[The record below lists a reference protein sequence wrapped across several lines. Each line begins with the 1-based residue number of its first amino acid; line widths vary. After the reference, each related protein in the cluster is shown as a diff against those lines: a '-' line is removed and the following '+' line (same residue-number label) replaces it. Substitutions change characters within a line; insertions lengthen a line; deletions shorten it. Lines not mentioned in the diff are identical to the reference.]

1 MIIDFH
7 THIFPEKI
15 ADRAMSTLS
24 ASSGFLAV
32 SNGTLNGL
40 KNSMKEAGVDKSV
53 VLGIATNAHQQSSV
67 NDFMISLKDDGEIIP
82 FGSVYP
88 DAPDAILE
96 LERIKAAG
104 LKGIKLH
111 PEYQQFFVDD
121 EKMKPIYKKA
131 SELGLIVVFHAGFD
145 YGYPA
150 PYHCMPENLKNA
162 LKWLDT
168 PVVAAHFGGQNCT
181 QGVLDILCGIENIY
195 FDISF
200 GYGTIAKPTA
210 EMIIKKHGTD
220 RILFGSDSPWHNPA
234 WEKHMVENFNL
245 TTEEKNM
252 IFYKNAA
259 MLLNI

>member
-7 THIFPEKI
+7 THIFPERI
-15 ADRAMSTLS
+15 AERAMYSLGS
-24 ASSGFLAV
+24 SSGFLPV
-32 SNGTLNGL
+32 SDGTYKGL
-40 KNSMKEAGVDKSV
+40 KNSMNQAGVDKSV
-53 VLGIATNAHQQSSV
+53 VLGIATNAHQQASV
-67 NDFMISLKDDGEIIP
+67 NDYLISLKSDEDIIP

-88 DAPDAILE
+88 DAPDAIEE

-131 SELGLIVVFHAGFD
+131 SELGLIVVFHAGYD

-162 LKWLDT
+162 LIWLDT

-181 QGVLDILCGIENIY
+181 EGVLNTLCGIESLY

-200 GYGTIAKPTA
+200 GYSTIAKPTA
-210 EMIIKKHGTD
+210 EKIIEKHGLD
-220 RILFGSDSPWHNPA
+220 HILFGSDSPWHNPA

-245 TTEEKNM
+245 TEEEKEK
-252 IFYKNAA
+252 IFCKNAVK
-259 MLLNI
+259 LLNI

>member
-15 ADRAMSTLS
+15 VDRAMASLGT
-24 ASSGFLAV
+24 SSGFLPV

-53 VLGIATNAHQQSSV
+53 VLGIATNAHQQASV
-67 NDFMISLKDDGEIIP
+67 NDFLISLKDDEKIIP

-88 DAPDAILE
+88 NAPDAILE
-96 LERIKAAG
+96 LERIKDAG
-104 LKGIKLH
+104 LKGIKFH

-121 EKMKPIYKKA
+121 EKMRPIYKKA
-131 SELGLIVVFHAGFD
+131 SELGLIVVFHAGYD

-150 PYHCMPENLKNA
+150 PYHCMPETLKNA

-181 QGVLDILCGIENIY
+181 QGVLDILCGIKNLY

-210 EMIIKKHGTD
+210 EIIIKKHGAD
-220 RILFGSDSPWHNPA
+220 KILFGSDSPWHNPA

-252 IFYKNAA
+252 IYYKNASV
-259 MLLNI
+259 LLNI